1 MTWDRLVLAY
11 HGCDRSIINDVL
23 IGKQDLRVS
32 RNNYDWLGNGTYCW
46 EDSYQRAF
54 QWATQSK
61 RIEDPGVIGMVIN
74 LGHCLNL
81 LDVEHLETVRVAYH
95 TLEKTT
101 AQAGTLL
108 PMNRGRAFKE
118 RKLDCA
124 VIETLHQMREDE
136 NLEPYQTVRGFFV
149 EGEALYEG
157 AGLRN
162 QDHIQLCVRDTD
174 CIVGYFLPRVNE
186 AGYRGKRKTK
196 S

>member
-1 MTWDRLVLAY
+1 MPWDRFVLGY
-11 HGCDRSIINDVL
+11 HGCDCSIINDVL
-23 IGKQDLRVS
+23 TGKQDLRVS
-32 RNNYDWLGNGTYCW
+32 RNDYDWLGNGIYFW

-54 QWATQSK
+54 QWALQSE
-61 RIEDPGVIGMVIN
+61 RVTHPGVIGAVIN

-81 LDVEHLETVRVAYH
+81 LDVEHLETVRIAYH
-95 TLEKTT
+95 TLERTA
-101 AQAGTLL
+101 AQAETPL
-108 PMNRGRAFKE
+108 PANRGQTFKD

-124 VIETLHQMREDE
+124 VIETLHGMREEE

-149 EGEALYEG
+149 EGEPLYEG

-174 CIVGYFLPRVNE
+174 SIVGFFLPRV
-186 AGYRGKRKTK
+186 

>member
-1 MTWDRLVLAY
+1 MPWDRFVLGY
-11 HGCDRSIINDVL
+11 HGCDQSILTDILTGESD
-23 IGKQDLRVS
+23 IRVS
-32 RNNYDWLGNGTYCW
+32 RNDYDWLGNGVYFW

-54 QWATQSK
+54 QWARQSK
-61 RIEDPGVIGMVIN
+61 RVAQPAVIGAVIN

-81 LDVEHLETVRVAYH
+81 LDVEHLETVRMAYQ
-95 TLEKTT
+95 TLKQTSV
-101 AQAGTLL
+101 QAGIDMPT
-108 PMNRGRAFKE
+108 NRGKTFKD

-124 VIETLHQMREDE
+124 VIETLHQMREEE

-162 QDHIQLCVRDTD
+162 QDHIQLCVRDTA
-174 CIVGYFLPRVNE
+174 CIVGYFLPRV
-186 AGYRGKRKTK
+186 

>member
-1 MTWDRLVLAY
+1 MPWERFVLGY
-11 HGCDRSIINDVL
+11 HGCDHSIINDVL

-32 RNNYDWLGNGTYCW
+32 RNDYDWLGNGIYFW

-54 QWATQSK
+54 QWATQTE
-61 RIEDPGVIGMVIN
+61 RIANPGVIGAVIN

-81 LDVEHLETVRVAYH
+81 LDVEHLETVRIAYR
-95 TLEKTT
+95 TLERT
-101 AQAGTLL
+101 ATQAVTPL
-108 PMNRGRAFKE
+108 PVNRGKTFKD

-124 VIETLHQMREDE
+124 VIETLHQMRKEE

-162 QDHIQLCVRDTD
+162 QDHIQLCVRDTA
-174 CIVGYFLPRVNE
+174 CIVGYFLPRVM
-186 AGYRGKRKTK
+186 
-196 S
+196 